1 MIDSTIP
8 VRTARLIRAT
18 AREVGV
24 TEAELRHL
32 PGPDPAGIADGLS
45 RIPTESTWRIWE
57 LVHAVGGPGA
67 GLRAGAAAERGQLL
81 EWDYL
86 FTSAPTL
93 AESVRAA
100 FDLRALVTDPG
111 VGWTVREDGG
121 LLVLRFDAIEPDPL
135 LAPVEDFVLTT
146 VLRRMREA
154 TRTAITPVHVALSR
168 RAPAT
173 RQHLVDVFGTRRID
187 FGAPRAQLTFLDVAA
202 LPTGT
207 DPQLGALVRRHAELA
222 LANSGP
228 VPTYREAL
236 RAAILDE
243 LAAGEL
249 ELPAVAARFAASPRT
264 FQRRLA
270 EAGTTWR
277 DEVDA
282 ARRERAEA
290 LLRESDLPV
299 QSIAARLGY
308 SDART
313 LRRSFQRWTGQS
325 PDTFR
330 RAAGPGN
337 TNGAF
342 TRR

>member
-18 AREVGV
+18 ARGIGV

-32 PGPDPAGIADGLS
+32 PGPDPADIADGLS
-45 RIPTESTWRIWE
+45 RIPTGSTWRIWE
-57 LVHAVGGPGA
+57 LAEALGGPGA
-67 GLRAGAAAERGQLL
+67 GLRAGAAADRGQLL

-100 FDLRALVTDPG
+100 LDLRALVTDPG
-111 VGWTVREDGG
+111 VTWTVREDGG

-135 LAPVEDFVLTT
+135 LAPVEDFVLST

-154 TRTAITPVHVALSR
+154 TRTAITPVHVALSQ
-168 RAPAT
+168 RAPVT
-173 RQHLVDVFGTRRID
+173 RQHLVEVFGTHRID
-187 FGAPRAQLTFLDVAA
+187 FGAPHAQLTFLDVAA

-207 DPQLGALVRRHAELA
+207 DPQLGALLRQHAELA
-222 LANSGP
+222 LTGSRP
-228 VPTYREAL
+228 VPTHREAL

-243 LAAGEL
+243 LAAGDL

-277 DEVDA
+277 EEVDA
-282 ARRERAEA
+282 VRRERAER
-290 LLRESDLPV
+290 LLRETDLPIR
-299 QSIAARLGY
+299 SIAARLGY
-308 SDART
+308 TDARA
-313 LRRSFQRWTGQS
+313 LRRSFRRWTGQS
-325 PDTFR
+325 PDAFR
-330 RAAGPGN
+330 RTTGTGN

-342 TRR
+342 TLG